1 MPVYRKRWGGMVV
14 AAASAL
20 GPAASNSLLP
30 LLLHAAVQESSHPRP
45 LRGMHA
51 FPPHRHDHDAAVASF
66 ERDLQLV
73 LAPTA
78 SEELPREL
86 QLACIGFRKLTA
98 DELRR
103 LMCRLKAAPQHHVIS
118 LNLERHSMGVMM
130 RELAEPIA
138 ALNALQVLMLSGI
151 TSPPPHPPCICF
163 ELTGAFSHAA
173 GNNIGDAGC
182 TAVAGALPHLL
193 ALQVLHLRGY
203 HV

>member
-20 GPAASNSLLP
+20 GPAALNSILP
-30 LLLHAAVQESSHPRP
+30 HLLHAAVQESPHPRP

-51 FPPHRHDHDAAVASF
+51 FPPHRHDLDADVASF
-66 ERDLQLV
+66 ERDLQLA

-86 QLACIGFRKLTA
+86 QLRCIDRKLTA

-103 LMCRLKAAPQHHVIS
+103 LMRRLKAAPQHHVVS

-138 ALNALQVLMLSGI
+138 ALKALQVLMLSGI

-163 ELTGAFSHAA
+163 VLTGAFSHAA
-173 GNNIGDAGC
+173 GNNIGDSGC